1 MSKKTGYIEHSKKGT
16 KHPYRKSKARAR
28 AKLAKVSWKVNR

>member
-1 MSKKTGYIEHSKKGT
+1 MSKKTGYIEHSKEGT

-28 AKLAKVSWKVNR
+28 AELARASRKANR